1 MRRIVI
7 NALLGFSLGV
17 AIVMVVVTLGGKG
30 HFFQEDEKENQ
41 LFEENFV
48 EAANKDRGDGE
59 SGAED
64 ESEENL
70 PWEEQLNFETI
81 EGTKVEN
88 QFTILLIGTDSRPG
102 EGLSNTDTLIVAS
115 LDQKNKKM
123 VLLSIPRDTQV
134 LLKDKKEK
142 INALARLGGGPS
154 SVQNY
159 IQELLAT
166 PIHGYVM
173 TNFQGFKNIVDS
185 LGGITINV
193 EKDMYYDT
201 GDQEDRYINLKK
213 GTQRL
218 NGSQALQYAR
228 FRNDEL
234 ADISRV
240 SRQQEVIKAIVAEA
254 TNPRNFPKLPL
265 VIPKVYKAIESNLN
279 LAQIWSLVMVFKDK
293 DSYEVV
299 NHTLPGYFADEEGIS
314 YWKIDPQEA
323 KGIVEELFQ
332 GHKSPVIQNYQPVI
346 PPYPRNLNNLVNN
359 QETVPDNHEEV
370 KQGVSKENKEGKT
383 QEIPLIEIEEIKNQ
397 HEEILFEVLD

>member
-1 MRRIVI
+1 M
-7 NALLGFSLGV
+7 GFTLGV
-17 AIVMVVVTLGGKG
+17 IIVMVVVILSGRGFNYQG
-30 HFFQEDEKENQ
+30 DDEENQ
-41 LFEENFV
+41 LFQENLV
-48 EAANKDRGDGE
+48 EAANNNGE
-59 SGAED
+59 DTELGVEG
-64 ESEENL
+64 ENEENL
-70 PWEEQLNFETI
+70 TLEEQLSI
-81 EGTKVEN
+81 GDLDRTKVEN

-134 LLKDKKEK
+134 FIKERKEK
-142 INALARLGGGPS
+142 INALARLGKGPS

-213 GTQRL
+213 GVQRL

-240 SRQQEVIKAIVAEA
+240 SRQQEVLKAIVAEG

-265 VIPKVYKAIESNLN
+265 VIPKIYKTIESNLN

-293 DSYEVV
+293 DNYEVV

-332 GHKSPVIQNYQPVI
+332 GHKAPVFHNYQQVN
-346 PPYPRNLNNLVNN
+346 PPSHGNPDKLVKK
-359 QETVPDNHEEV
+359 QETVQDNHEENN
-370 KQGVSKENKEGKT
+370 QEINQEINQENKEERE
-383 QEIPLIEIEEIKNQ
+383 QEAPLIEIVEIKSKKEEIV
-397 HEEILFEVLD
+397 FEVLD